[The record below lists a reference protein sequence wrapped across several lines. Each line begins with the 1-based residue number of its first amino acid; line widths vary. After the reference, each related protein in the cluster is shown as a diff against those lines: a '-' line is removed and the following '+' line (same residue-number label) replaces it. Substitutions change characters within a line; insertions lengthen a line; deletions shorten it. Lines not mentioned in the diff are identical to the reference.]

1 MPNDYKVPYL
11 PSGSIFGEA
20 EIEAV
25 RRTLMSGKTL
35 SCGLEREAFEEE
47 FAAFVGVPYAVSVT
61 NCTVAL
67 ELATYLAQVRPGD
80 EVIAATQ
87 TYQAT
92 IQHLLGSG
100 VTVKFCDI
108 DANTLNIDPDCL
120 ASLIGPRTRALYLV
134 HYGGA
139 SADMAPIMD
148 LADRHGITVIEDCA
162 HSVGATYRGRMPG
175 GLGHIGCFSF
185 QSYKNIS
192 TLGEGGMLTFKDE
205 RWNAKLRRIRA
216 IEPDADFRP
225 RTPTSLGSYAWPAD
239 EIERHDKN
247 AYSEDCVAV
256 RYPGTNSTLAEP
268 AAAVGRVQLRRLS
281 EFLERRTQ
289 IANRLDAGLS
299 AIPGI
304 RVQQRN
310 PDAPSA
316 HHLYTCF
323 LDPDTGLDR
332 DAIARVLNE
341 DSIEIQLRYFPL
353 HLLPEWRA
361 SGHGLGECQVAERVW
376 FHEQLNL
383 PIYPQMADWQV
394 EYMIERVAAAVSG
407 G

>member
-1 MPNDYKVPYL
+1 
-11 PSGSIFGEA
+11 
-20 EIEAV
+20 
-25 RRTLMSGKTL
+25 MSGQTL
-35 SCGLEREAFEEE
+35 SCGLERELFEAE
-47 FAAFVGVPYAVSVT
+47 FAALIGVPYAVSVT

-100 VTVKFCDI
+100 VTLKFCDI
-108 DANTLNIDPDCL
+108 DANTLNIDPDCF
-120 ASLIGPRTRALYLV
+120 ASLISPRTRALYLV
-134 HYGGA
+134 HHGGT
-139 SADMAPIMD
+139 SANMAPIMD
-148 LADRHGITVIEDCA
+148 LANQHGITVIEDCA
-162 HSVGATYRGRMPG
+162 HSIGAAYHGRAPG
-175 GLGHIGCFSF
+175 SLGHLGCFSF

-192 TLGEGGMLTFKDE
+192 TLGEGGMLTFQDD
-205 RWNAKLRRIRA
+205 RWNTKLRRIRA

-225 RTPTSLGSYAWPAD
+225 RATASLGSYRWPAD
-239 EIERHDKN
+239 GIERHDKN

-268 AAAVGRVQLRRLS
+268 AAAVGRVQLRRLP
-281 EFLERRTQ
+281 ELLERRTQ

-299 AIPGI
+299 VIPGI
-304 RVQQRN
+304 RVQKRD
-310 PDAPSA
+310 PDALSA

-323 LDPDTGLDR
+323 LDPDTELDR
-332 DAIARVLNE
+332 DAVARVLIE
-341 DSIEIQLRYFPL
+341 DGIQIQLRYFPL

-361 SGHGLGECQVAERVW
+361 SGHGLGECPVAERVW

-394 EYMIERVAAAVSG
+394 DYMIERVQAAVSG